1 MKPLTLFFCS
11 RRFVKHV
18 AAICCPLFFA
28 TPVFAQNVL
37 YDNGP
42 DAEVGY
48 SWVNFGAETT
58 NSFFLSQE
66 AAVTNLTLT
75 LYEVDD
81 RNEPKF
87 VRWAVT
93 SEPFGGT
100 VLGNGFAGLSRLGEP
115 YLTKFLFFAYK
126 VGFQIPDLDLPRGT
140 YYIRIQ
146 DVVTQWDTRAFWAV
160 SGGPSTGYYSQ
171 LGPSESGARTS
182 PAQIPSESFAVG
194 GKWAKTAP

>member
-1 MKPLTLFFCS
+1 MKNLTLLFCS
-11 RRFVKHV
+11 RRPVKQFAV
-18 AAICCPLFFA
+18 AYCLLLFI
-28 TPVFAQNVL
+28 TPAFAQGVL

-42 DAEVGY
+42 DADIGY
-48 SWVNFGAETT
+48 YGVNFGAETT
-58 NSFFLSQE
+58 NLFFLPQE
-66 AAVTNLTLT
+66 ASVTNFTLT

-81 RNEPKF
+81 RNEPKY
-87 VRWAVT
+87 VSWAVT

-100 VLGNGFAGLSRLGEP
+100 ILGTGLAGLSRLGEP

-126 VGFQIPDLDLPRGT
+126 VGFQVPDLDLPRGT
-140 YYIRIQ
+140 YYIQIQ

-171 LGPSESGARTS
+171 LGPSETGTRTS
-182 PAQIPSESFAVG
+182 PAQIPSESFAVV